1 LPIAPSG
8 ITHGTGL
15 QERNRKLNAELT
27 KLKNS
32 AVEQQSDI
40 QNLQQQ
46 VQKARSQDAHQKA
59 LIKQLEIDLMHR

>member
-1 LPIAPSG
+1 
-8 ITHGTGL
+8 L

-32 AVEQQSDI
+32 TTEQQGDI
-40 QNLQQQ
+40 QDLQQQ
-46 VQKARSQDAHQKA
+46 LQKARSHDAHQKA